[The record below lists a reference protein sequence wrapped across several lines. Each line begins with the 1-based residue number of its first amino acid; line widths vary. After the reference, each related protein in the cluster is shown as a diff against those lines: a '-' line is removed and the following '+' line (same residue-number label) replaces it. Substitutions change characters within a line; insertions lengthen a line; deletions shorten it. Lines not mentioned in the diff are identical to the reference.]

1 MPTPPVLPPELV
13 TARLRL
19 RPLRAADLD
28 ALHAIYAHPLVARW
42 IGPHTR
48 EDTER
53 ELRFAIE
60 GPYGLYA
67 VEDRATGRLLGDGGL
82 QPFERRDP
90 GEPELGYDLHPDA
103 WGRGLATELATAWV
117 GLALT
122 TLGLDEV
129 VAVVRPDHAASR
141 RVLEKAG
148 LALAGP
154 REAYGERLLLYRAP
168 AHPGRGAR

>member
-1 MPTPPVLPPELV
+1 VTSLPAELV
-13 TARLRL
+13 TPRLRM
-19 RPLRAADLD
+19 RPLRAGDLD
-28 ALHAIYAHPLVARW
+28 ALHAVYAHPLVAPW

-48 EDTER
+48 ADTER
-53 ELRFAIE
+53 ELRAAID

-82 QPFERRDP
+82 QPFALRDP
-90 GEPELGYDLHPDA
+90 AEPELGYDLHPDA

-117 GLALT
+117 ELALGA
-122 TLGLDEV
+122 LGLPAV

-148 LALAGP
+148 LVLAGP
-154 REAYGERLLLYRAP
+154 REAYGERLLEYRTE
-168 AHPGRGAR
+168 RGAR